1 MKFLAKRL
9 QKNGFYVKQCQ
20 MDADTTIIKTV
31 LTVAKDSPVIAN
43 DKDILSLLIH
53 HMTVM
58 IIHHMTILLTFTFT

>member
-1 MKFLAKRL
+1 
-9 QKNGFYVKQCQ
+9 